1 MWSGVSEFAAYFR
14 IGIAEVRGKTEICR
28 ADPGFTPPR
37 PAVLLPK
44 IAVCSVVSDFSPH
57 FRKLGILSAI
67 RSAFERQA
75 KRAESRTISQRTC
88 WGSVLVAALFYTST
102 MFNSWGADVNRC
114 VPVLGNI

>member
-1 MWSGVSEFAAYFR
+1 MRFVGNASTCGFFARKERCARGVPEFAAYFR
-14 IGIAEVRGKTEICR
+14 FGIPEVRGKAEICR
-28 ADPGFTPPR
+28 PDPGFTPPR

-44 IAVCSVVSDFSPH
+44 IGLCSEVIDFSPH

-88 WGSVLVAALFYTST
+88 
-102 MFNSWGADVNRC
+102 
-114 VPVLGNI
+114 